1 MKRGCKRSGEALSVA
16 SGPVFVMEK
25 THTLPRSLG
34 RWNLDPSR
42 AEAISPKNA
51 CGDDANA
58 LPISVL
64 ACNPPA
70 AMMLIHP
77 SRPASVQKS
86 TLFSERLHHKTATD
100 NSERSALDLFSPSD
114 IYLTSNLGFD
124 SMLRRVAW
132 EDDAHVV
139 RAALW
144 LTSAVL

>member
-86 TLFSERLHHKTATD
+86 TLFSERLHLFYARKNKPWEHQTLFHYGGAMNDPDLSTLQLIGITL
-100 NSERSALDLFSPSD
+100 ALLALMWLCDGLKL
-114 IYLTSNLGFD
+114 I
-124 SMLRRVAW
+124 A
-132 EDDAHVV
+132 AH
-139 RAALW
+139 
-144 LTSAVL
+144 

>member
-1 MKRGCKRSGEALSVA
+1 ASGSIKRGCKRSGEALSVA

-34 RWNLDPSR
+34 RWSLDPSR

-58 LPISVL
+58 LPITVL

-86 TLFSERLHHKTATD
+86 TLFSERLHEGKARGV
-100 NSERSALDLFSPSD
+100 EAIAR
-114 IYLTSNLGFD
+114 
-124 SMLRRVAW
+124 
-132 EDDAHVV
+132 
-139 RAALW
+139 
-144 LTSAVL
+144 

>member
-1 MKRGCKRSGEALSVA
+1 
-16 SGPVFVMEK
+16 
-25 THTLPRSLG
+25 
-34 RWNLDPSR
+34 LDPSR

-86 TLFSERLHHKTATD
+86 TLFSERLQKNTLWRGVPKELVASLLRSFEVHPLNISFQTED
-100 NSERSALDLFSPSD
+100 LSE
-114 IYLTSNLGFD
+114 YLEHTTEEKLQNWD
-124 SMLRRVAW
+124 
-132 EDDAHVV
+132 VV
-139 RAALW
+139 I
-144 LTSAVL
+144 

>member
-86 TLFSERLHHKTATD
+86 TLFSERLHFDTA
-100 NSERSALDLFSPSD
+100 
-114 IYLTSNLGFD
+114 
-124 SMLRRVAW
+124 LRVISCLA
-132 EDDAHVV
+132 EGCSV
-139 RAALW
+139 
-144 LTSAVL
+144 